1 MVSRM
6 PSNFAGLPRAVNRAG
21 TLTLCPRA
29 HDLLIEGADAHGVTV
44 RRTGWRLLI
53 AAALSLGCATACG
66 GGGSGSTKPSPTAK
80 SKATAT
86 PTSTTATAG
95 GAVARGKALYA
106 SKGCQSCHSI
116 DGSPRTGPTWKGLA
130 GSSVKLTNGHTVK
143 AGETYL
149 LTSIENPDKQ
159 IVSGYQPGVM
169 SGSIPKGSISTADA
183 KALVAYI
190 DSLH

>member
-1 MVSRM
+1 
-6 PSNFAGLPRAVNRAG
+6 
-21 TLTLCPRA
+21 
-29 HDLLIEGADAHGVTV
+29 VTV
-44 RRTGWRLLI
+44 RRPRWRSPAPLLI
-53 AAALSLGCATACG
+53 GAALSLSCATACG
-66 GGGSGSTKPSPTAK
+66 GGGSGSSTPTP
-80 SKATAT
+80 KATAT
-86 PTSTTATAG
+86 ATAKATSAPATSA

>member
-1 MVSRM
+1 VTVHRPAWRS
-6 PSNFAGLPRAVNRAG
+6 PAP
-21 TLTLCPRA
+21 
-29 HDLLIEGADAHGVTV
+29 LLIG
-44 RRTGWRLLI
+44 
-53 AAALSLGCATACG
+53 AALSLSCATACG
-66 GGGSGSTKPSPTAK
+66 GGGSKSSTPTPTAK
-80 SKATAT
+80 AKRTPAATAT
-86 PTSTTATAG
+86 STPATSA